1 MINNNLNNE
10 FSREK
15 KNWLLLFF
23 SKLRWEIYIK
33 KSYHIFAFFGR
44 HLSVFDWKIVFI
56 FIITAFKLYLWPH
69 LWPGVPLCLQTELL
83 DLEDTLEARRSF
95 GELLRETCKNSAKA
109 GFLSTSSLVTC
120 LAIMI
125 LLSPHWTHGTTSCLG
140 SPISSNVFFR
150 LSKAFLKAKIC
161 RYTY

>member
-1 MINNNLNNE
+1 MNFPVKRKIDCC
-10 FSREK
+10 
-15 KNWLLLFF
+15 FF
-23 SKLRWEIYIK
+23 FQSWGERYIK
-33 KSYHIFAFFGR
+33 KSHVIFLPFLADIYLYLIG
-44 HLSVFDWKIVFI
+44 
-56 FIITAFKLYLWPH
+56 KLFLLLLLLLLKVYLWPH

-161 RYTY
+161 VY

>member
-1 MINNNLNNE
+1 MNFPVKRKIDCFIFQSWGE
-10 FSREK
+10 RYK
-15 KNWLLLFF
+15 KSHIIFLSFFLYLIGKLLLLLLLLLLL
-23 SKLRWEIYIK
+23 K
-33 KSYHIFAFFGR
+33 
-44 HLSVFDWKIVFI
+44 V
-56 FIITAFKLYLWPH
+56 YLWPH

-95 GELLRETCKNSAKA
+95 GELLRETCKNSEKA

-161 RYTY
+161 VY

>member
-1 MINNNLNNE
+1 MNFPVKRKIDCFIFQSWGE
-10 FSREK
+10 RYK
-15 KNWLLLFF
+15 
-23 SKLRWEIYIK
+23 K
-33 KSYHIFAFFGR
+33 KSYHIFVFF
-44 HLSVFDWKIVFI
+44 SVFDWKIVVI
-56 FIITAFKLYLWPH
+56 IIIITAFLKVYLWPH

-161 RYTY
+161 VY